1 MNSSRIRVA
10 ILDSNPKFRKH
21 LRKLLRKEADLDVVT
36 EAEPGLA
43 GVKEIEEQKPDVI
56 LLDNSNPFTEGLETT
71 EMIVSRF
78 PDTRIIVLS
87 MDSKNTMLTLHSKH
101 TMTASSC
108 QTWACFPMCENC
120 STQEILAA
128 IREGH
133 QPENG
138 SIPHGMNGVIP

>member
-87 MDSKNTMLTLHSKH
+87 MDSKNTMQTLHSKH

-133 QPENG
+133 QPEND